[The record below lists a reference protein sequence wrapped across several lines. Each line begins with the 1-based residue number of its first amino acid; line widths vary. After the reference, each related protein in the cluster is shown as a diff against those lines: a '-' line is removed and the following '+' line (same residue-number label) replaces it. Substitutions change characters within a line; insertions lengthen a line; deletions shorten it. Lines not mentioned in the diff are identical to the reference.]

1 MIKLNLLPEKV
12 RAAALMRVIIAVGIA
27 VYLVGLLGLGFR
39 YTQARARLN
48 EAQRE
53 VDAVNAELNSPEL
66 INTVQA
72 VEKFTQDKA
81 DEQAKAS
88 VVESYRR
95 QQVVL
100 SRLLDSLPDWTMS
113 SQVWFDHL
121 TVDAIKGGVILEGDA
136 VDALCFARFYTLLE
150 SQPLVSKL
158 TLADKLNPNT
168 VRGLNCLHFKVTFN
182 VEVPR

>member
-12 RAAALMRVIIAVGIA
+12 RAAALLRVIILVAAG
-27 VYLVGLLGLGFR
+27 VYVLGLLGLGFR
-39 YTQARARLN
+39 YTQARARVD
-48 EAQRE
+48 EVQRE
-53 VDAVNAELNSPEL
+53 VDAVNAELNSPAL
-66 INTVQA
+66 LSTVQA
-72 VEKFTQDKA
+72 VEKFTQDKQ

-100 SRLLDSLPDWTMS
+100 SRLLDSLPDWTLS

-121 TVDAIKGGVILEGDA
+121 IVDAVKGTVSLEGDA
-136 VDALCFARFYTLLE
+136 VDQLCFARFYTQLE

-158 TLADKLNPNT
+158 VMTDKLTPT
-168 VRGLNCLHFKVTFN
+168 VVHGLNCQHFKVTFN

>member
-12 RAAALMRVIIAVGIA
+12 RAAALMRLIILAAGV
-27 VYLVGLLGLGFR
+27 VYILGLLGLGFR
-39 YTQARARLN
+39 YTQARARLD
-48 EAQRE
+48 AVQRE
-53 VDAVNAELNSPEL
+53 VDAVNAELNSPAL
-66 INTVQA
+66 LSTVQA

-95 QQVVL
+95 QQVTL
-100 SRLLDSLPDWTMS
+100 ARLLDALPDWTLN

-121 TVDAIKGGVILEGDA
+121 LVDAVKGTVTLEGDA

-150 SQPLVSKL
+150 SQPLVTKL
-158 TLADKLNPNT
+158 AMVDKLNPT
-168 VRGLNCLHFKVTFN
+168 STRGLTCQHFKVTFT

>member
-12 RAAALMRVIIAVGIA
+12 RAAALMRVIILVAGG
-27 VYLVGLLGLGFR
+27 VYIIGLLGLGFR
-39 YTQARARLN
+39 YTQARARLD
-48 EAQRE
+48 EVQRE
-53 VDAVNAELNSPEL
+53 VDAVNAELNSPAL
-66 INTVQA
+66 LSTVQA
-72 VEKFTQDKA
+72 VEKFTQDKT

-100 SRLLDSLPDWTMS
+100 SRLLDALPDWTMN

-121 TVDAIKGGVILEGDA
+121 LVDAAKGTVTLEGGA
-136 VDALCFARFYTLLE
+136 VDALSFARFYTLLE
-150 SQPLVSKL
+150 SQPLVVKL
-158 TLADKLNPNT
+158 TMTDPLAVGA
-168 VRGLNCLHFKVTFN
+168 VRGLACQHFKVTFN